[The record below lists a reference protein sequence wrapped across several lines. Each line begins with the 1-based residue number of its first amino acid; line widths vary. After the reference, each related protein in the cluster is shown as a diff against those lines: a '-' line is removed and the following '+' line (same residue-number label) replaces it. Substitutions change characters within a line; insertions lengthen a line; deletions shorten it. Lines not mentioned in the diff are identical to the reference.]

1 VGLVAYRNQKPE
13 IIIEN
18 LDLKRYVYIYDN
30 TNIGRLQERKT
41 IYGVKRI
48 VHFQAQITM
57 HQTLNR
63 IEQFQV
69 GKVM

>member
-1 VGLVAYRNQKPE
+1 
-13 IIIEN
+13 
-18 LDLKRYVYIYDN
+18 VYIYDN